1 MVDWKRFATSRR
13 RSPGYVDASR
23 AGHDAA
29 RIRFFTNI
37 AHELRTPVAVIL
49 GQIDAAMLEGN
60 DAARAQQLRVAAR
73 NARRIER
80 LADQALELSRLDA
93 NALQARVRP
102 VMVVPF
108 VESLVMSFE
117 ELAERKGVVLEFFA
131 RRGQVI
137 GELDPDHLTT
147 IVSNLLSNALKY
159 TPAGGRVGVAVEF
172 QPPALMRLS
181 VVDTGVGIAPERHD
195 SIFQPFTRGPDDDAT
210 HPGGAGIGLAL
221 ARELA
226 RLQGGDVQLE
236 SEAGKGARFIVELPL
251 GVDVPHDDQPLL
263 RHDGMRPEVTE
274 EILHRSTMR
283 FQPAALSEAEA
294 LPRVVLAE
302 DAADMRDWIAA
313 ELAHIAVVQAF
324 GNGGAALEAARSDL
338 PDLVLTDLRL
348 PQLDGIELCRRL
360 RADERTSH
368 IPIVMLSAR
377 AEVEARIGAFEAG
390 IDDCLPKPVSGEEL
404 RARVLAILERHR
416 VLRDRFREQVV
427 VKPADV
433 SPRAA
438 DQVFFEKVLAT
449 IESEIGNAEFSVSEL
464 ADTMAMSNSQLA
476 RKLRAL
482 IDQSPAQ
489 LIRTLRLQR
498 AAALIAAGAGS
509 IAEACYAVG
518 FSDQGHFS
526 RTFKRHFGMA
536 PVDYRREQ
544 QEGRREERDD

>member
-1 MVDWKRFATSRR
+1 MVDWKRFAAGRSRP
-13 RSPGYVDASR
+13 SVDADESR
-23 AGHDAA
+23 SDEGAA
-29 RIRFFTNI
+29 RIRFFVNI

-49 GQIDAAMLEGN
+49 GQIDAAMLEGD
-60 DAARAQQLRVAAR
+60 DAARAHQLRVAAR
-73 NARRIER
+73 NARRIAR
-80 LADQALELSRLDA
+80 LADQALQLSRLDA

-131 RRGQVI
+131 RPGRVTGQI
-137 GELDPDHLTT
+137 DPDHLTT
-147 IVSNLLSNALKY
+147 IISNLLSNALKY
-159 TPAGGRVGVAVEF
+159 TPAGGRIGVVVEF
-172 QPPALMRLS
+172 QPPELMRLS
-181 VVDTGVGIAPERHD
+181 VVDTGVGIAPERQE
-195 SIFQPFTRGPDDDAT
+195 SVFQPFTRGPDDDST

-226 RLQGGDVQLE
+226 RLQGGDIRLE
-236 SEAGKGARFIVELPL
+236 SEAGNGARFIVDLPL
-251 GVDVPHDDQPLL
+251 GVDVPQKDEPLL

-283 FQPAALSEAEA
+283 FQPAALSDA
-294 LPRVVLAE
+294 LPRIVLAE
-302 DAADMRDWIAA
+302 DAADMRHWIAA
-313 ELAHIAVVQAF
+313 ELADVAAVQGFAD
-324 GNGGAALEAARSDL
+324 GAAALEAARSDV

-390 IDDCLPKPVSGEEL
+390 IDDYLPKPVAGEEM

-416 VLRDRFREQVV
+416 LLRDRFREQVV

-438 DQVFFEKVLAT
+438 DQVFFEKVLVT
-449 IESEIGNAEFSVSEL
+449 IESEIGNADFSVSEL

-489 LIRTLRLQR
+489 LIRSMRLQR

-536 PVDYRREQ
+536 PIDYRREQ
-544 QEGRREERDD
+544 QQISGNASDE

>member
-1 MVDWKRFATSRR
+1 MDWKRLASRR
-13 RSPGYVDASR
+13 SGAAADATVNG
-23 AGHDAA
+23 AADDAA
-29 RIRFFTNI
+29 RIRFFVNI

-49 GQIDAAMLEGN
+49 GQIDAAMLEH
-60 DAARAQQLRVAAR
+60 DESARAHQLRVAAR
-73 NARRIER
+73 NARRIGR

-93 NALQARVRP
+93 GALQARLRP
-102 VMVVPF
+102 VTVVPF

-117 ELAERKGVVLEFFA
+117 ELAERKGIVLEFLA
-131 RRGQVI
+131 RHGQVT
-137 GELDPDHLTT
+137 GRLDPDHLTT

-159 TPAGGRVGVAVEF
+159 TPSGGRVGIALEF
-172 QPPALMRLS
+172 CPPGLLRLS
-181 VVDTGVGIAPERHD
+181 VVDTGPGIASARHE
-195 SIFQPFTRGPDDDAT
+195 SVFQPFTRGPDDDEA

-226 RLQGGDVQLE
+226 RLQGGDIRLE
-236 SEAGKGARFIVELPL
+236 SEAGKGARFTVELPL
-251 GVDVPHDDQPLL
+251 GVAIEEECEPLL
-263 RHDGMRPEVTE
+263 SHDGGRPEVTE

-283 FQPAALSEAEA
+283 FQPAALSDA

-302 DAADMRDWIAA
+302 DAADMRHWIMTELEDIAA
-313 ELAHIAVVQAF
+313 LQGFADGA
-324 GNGGAALEAARSDL
+324 AALEAARSDV
-338 PDLVLTDLRL
+338 PDLVVTDLRL
-348 PQLDGIELCRRL
+348 PRLDGIELCRRL

-377 AEVEARIGAFEAG
+377 AEVETRIGAYEAG
-390 IDDCLPKPVSGEEL
+390 IDEYLPKPVSGEEM
-404 RARVLAILERHR
+404 RTRILAILERHR
-416 VLRDRFREQVV
+416 MLRDRFREQVV

-438 DQVFFEKVLAT
+438 DQVFFEKILAT
-449 IESEIGNAEFSVSEL
+449 IESEIGNADFSVSEL

-489 LIRTLRLQR
+489 LIRTMRLQR

-536 PVDYRREQ
+536 PIDYRREQ
-544 QEGRREERDD
+544 QQAGAGVSDD